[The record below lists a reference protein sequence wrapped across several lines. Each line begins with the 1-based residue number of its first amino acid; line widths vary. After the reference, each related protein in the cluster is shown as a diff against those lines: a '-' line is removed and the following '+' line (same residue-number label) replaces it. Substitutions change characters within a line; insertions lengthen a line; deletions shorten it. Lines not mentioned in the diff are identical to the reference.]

1 MPLPYSKRYEGLATG
16 IFNTLNDR
24 HLSVNLAFMRG
35 ANHRLKALLDGRYDF
50 AVTSRLT
57 ADYYLKNNEPI
68 EIVAAFG
75 DYSYVNEHVLV
86 VRNDNDGVIRN
97 NMKVGIDRSSIDQS
111 SLTLSYFNDFNV
123 EYVDMSYSSL
133 KNAIKNKEVDAA
145 IWNKD
150 DIDGDEVKVLK
161 LGRENLG
168 ISDTEAVII
177 TSKKNAILPKLF
189 SKNLDRKEVLRY
201 QREVL
206 EGLIMPNY

>member
-1 MPLPYSKRYEGLATG
+1 
-16 IFNTLNDR
+16 
-24 HLSVNLAFMRG
+24 
-35 ANHRLKALLDGRYDF
+35 
-50 AVTSRLT
+50 
-57 ADYYLKNNEPI
+57 
-68 EIVAAFG
+68 
-75 DYSYVNEHVLV
+75 
-86 VRNDNDGVIRN
+86 
-97 NMKVGIDRSSIDQS
+97 
-111 SLTLSYFNDFNV
+111 
-123 EYVDMSYSSL
+123 MSYSSL

>member
-1 MPLPYSKRYEGLATG
+1 M
-16 IFNTLNDR
+16 
-24 HLSVNLAFMRG
+24 
-35 ANHRLKALLDGRYDF
+35 LDGRYDF

>member
-1 MPLPYSKRYEGLATG
+1 MLICL
-16 IFNTLNDR
+16 
-24 HLSVNLAFMRG
+24 
-35 ANHRLKALLDGRYDF
+35 
-50 AVTSRLT
+50 
-57 ADYYLKNNEPI
+57 
-68 EIVAAFG
+68 
-75 DYSYVNEHVLV
+75 
-86 VRNDNDGVIRN
+86 
-97 NMKVGIDRSSIDQS
+97 
-111 SLTLSYFNDFNV
+111 
-123 EYVDMSYSSL
+123 
-133 KNAIKNKEVDAA
+133 
-145 IWNKD
+145 KD